1 MEEKRPPHA
10 MVKWVEGL
18 QFVGRDDRGH
28 GFVIDTTPDVGG
40 LNQGVTPGKLLLLA
54 LAGCTGMDVISILK
68 KKQQKVTSFE
78 VAVWGEQ
85 APDYPRKFVKIHVE
99 YRVKGEGIDP
109 EAVERAIQL
118 SEEKYC
124 LVRATLIPQVEISH
138 SYVIEGESSQN

>member
-1 MEEKRPPHA
+1 MMEEKAQPHA

-28 GFVIDTTPDVGG
+28 AFVVDTAPDVGG

-54 LAGCTGMDVISILK
+54 LAGCTGMDVISILR
-68 KKQQKVTSFE
+68 KKQQKVSSFE

-85 APDYPRKFVKIHVE
+85 APDYPRKFVKIKVE
-99 YRVKGEGIDP
+99 YRVKGKDIDP

-124 LVRATLIPQVEISH
+124 LVRATLMPQVEITS
-138 SYVIEGESSQN
+138 SYTIESE

>member
-1 MEEKRPPHA
+1 MMEEKAQPHA

-28 GFVIDTTPDVGG
+28 AFVVDTTPDVGG

-54 LAGCTGMDVISILK
+54 LAGCTGMDVISVLR
-68 KKQQKVTSFE
+68 KKQQKVSSFE
-78 VAVWGEQ
+78 VAVWGDQ
-85 APDYPRKFVKIHVE
+85 ASDYPRKFVKIKVE
-99 YRVKGEGIDP
+99 YRVKGKGIDP

-124 LVRATLIPQVEISH
+124 LVRATLIPQVEITS
-138 SYVIEGESSQN
+138 SYTIESE